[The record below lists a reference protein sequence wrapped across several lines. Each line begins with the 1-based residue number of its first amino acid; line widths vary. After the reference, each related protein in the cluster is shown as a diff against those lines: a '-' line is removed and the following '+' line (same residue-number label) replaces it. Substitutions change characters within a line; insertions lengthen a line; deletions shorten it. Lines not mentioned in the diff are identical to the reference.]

1 MFEIPLYSCYSK
13 LTKLLPFVD
22 AQRIA
27 IWGWSYGGF
36 AAALAL
42 AKDTAHVFRCAASVA
57 PVTDFQLYD
66 SIYTERFMGLPG
78 ADDNAVGYAAT
89 RVSALA
95 DQFRNR
101 TFFLVHG
108 TFDDNVHYQ
117 QSMLLAR
124 SLELHDVLFR
134 QMVSSV
140 TIANGTL
147 GLSILNLQ
155 SYPDEGHSLASV
167 QRHLYHTLGQ
177 YFDECFST

>member
-1 MFEIPLYSCYSK
+1 MTSCFCWYSK
-13 LTKLLPFVD
+13 LAQLLPFVD
-22 AQRIA
+22 AQRIG

-36 AAALAL
+36 ASALAL
-42 AKDTAHVFRCAASVA
+42 ARDSAHVFRCAASVA

-117 QSMLLAR
+117 QSMLLSR

-140 TIANGTL
+140 PRWLRLWYICLTHWFAFTELPGRGPQFGVGAAAFVSHAGAVL
-147 GLSILNLQ
+147 RR
-155 SYPDEGHSLASV
+155 V
-167 QRHLYHTLGQ
+167 
-177 YFDECFST
+177 F